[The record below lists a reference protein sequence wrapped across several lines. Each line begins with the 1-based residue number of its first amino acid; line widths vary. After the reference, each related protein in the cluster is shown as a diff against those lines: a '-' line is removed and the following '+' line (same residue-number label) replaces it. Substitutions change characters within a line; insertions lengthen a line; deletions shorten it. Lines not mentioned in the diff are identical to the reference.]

1 MKYLTSWN
9 GFSATKRT
17 FVVTLC
23 LIPSSAMLA
32 PAYAK
37 ILTTPDGG
45 RYTGYSEAYTKR
57 VDLEFQNDELVFTLS
72 D

>member
-1 MKYLTSWN
+1 MGKSLS
-9 GFSATKRT
+9 GIA
-17 FVVTLC
+17 LC
-23 LIPSSAMLA
+23 LILSALA
-32 PAYAK
+32 LNPAHGK

-57 VDLEFQNDELVFTLS
+57 VDLGFKNDELVFTLS

>member
-1 MKYLTSWN
+1 
-9 GFSATKRT
+9 
-17 FVVTLC
+17 
-23 LIPSSAMLA
+23 MLA

-57 VDLEFQNDELVFTLS
+57 VDLGFKNDELVFTLS